1 MVRFSEEFDL
11 PLNRGLSMGCCIAAA
26 EGLSLDTQIFY
37 LKATPRIL
45 ATDLVRHRAT
55 AVAVDLT
62 VDFTDLG
69 DDLTNVE
76 ILGSS
81 VGRDA
86 VQEAQVRQQVNL
98 LANYMEKAASLFLDR
113 PVGKTRPTGT
123 HSYNIDL
130 TTNIKH
136 LKGAS
141 ENLAKRIAGGVFKK
155 AQGAVKKTQSTTGPN
170 ETVLLKIPA
179 SLYRHDNTKDRINE
193 YARENL
199 TTPLR
204 IGTRA
209 VTWLLDNRYEVGG
222 RMTVTTRRLLF
233 EPGVLMVGEPLEE
246 IVLEEIAEVVDAGG
260 FWDRRMGIVHMLG
273 DKYLFVVEHKRK
285 VMELLEEWVRRV
297 RESPGSLDEEPPPVH
312 TDFKEG
318 KKGVGELYLDLSD
331 KVRGATSVTGMGKK
345 LTNRA
350 WDRMRKG
357 KGTSSGDLSS
367 ELEKLADLREH
378 GVLSEEEFRR
388 AKARLIDG

>member
-1 MVRFSEEFDL
+1 MRFSEEFDL
-11 PLNRGLSMGCCIAAA
+11 PLDRGLSMGCCIAAA

-45 ATDLVRHRAT
+45 ATDLVGHRAT

-123 HSYNIDL
+123 HSYDIDL

-141 ENLAKRIAGGVFKK
+141 ENLAKRIAGGVLKK

-209 VTWLLDNRYEVGG
+209 ATWLLDNRYEVGG
-222 RMTVTTRRLLF
+222 RMTVTTRRLIF
-233 EPGVLMVGEPLEE
+233 EPTVFMAGGPKVEVLLDEV
-246 IVLEEIAEVVDAGG
+246 AEVVDDRTYTW
-260 FWDRRMGIVHMLG
+260 WDRQIGIVTARG
-273 DKYLFVVEHKRK
+273 DEYLFVVEHKHK
-285 VMELLEEWVRRV
+285 LKIMGLLTEWVRQAK
-297 RESPGSLDEEPPPVH
+297 ETPGALEAEPPPVH

-318 KKGVGELYLDLSD
+318 KKGLSELSLDLSD
-331 KVRGATSVTGMGKK
+331 KIREATNVSGMGK
-345 LTNRA
+345 
-350 WDRMRKG
+350 
-357 KGTSSGDLSS
+357 
-367 ELEKLADLREH
+367 
-378 GVLSEEEFRR
+378 
-388 AKARLIDG
+388 